1 MAHCRRRAALPSTD
15 RWFVSRPMHV
25 REQSSLKALLA
36 FGQLAHLWYTY
47 GALEASFS
55 ARACHGAAQCFG
67 QVAQPQPPWPLTT
80 PCSPSLGPIHPD
92 PIRACFRHVGRD

>member
-55 ARACHGAAQCFG
+55 ARACHGCPMLRPGCAAS
-67 QVAQPQPPWPLTT
+67 AALALDYPL
-80 PCSPSLGPIHPD
+80 
-92 PIRACFRHVGRD
+92 